1 MPLLKSKELGKSE
14 SKFIFAPSIDESGC
28 IASAMDEVVDGT
40 TPPDRTKL
48 RLSSVKKSAA
58 GIPAAV
64 SSLNHGIRKMG
75 VTKTVRTLLT
85 INQKNGFDC
94 PGCAWPDPEHRT
106 SFEFCEN
113 GAKAVA
119 DEAMKAKVNAKFF
132 AKYSVDELLKKS
144 DYWLNSQG
152 RIAQPMILEQNATH
166 YKPID
171 WEEALDVISSV
182 IQSMDSPHR
191 GVYYTSGRTSNEA
204 AFLYQA
210 LVRGLGT
217 NNLPDCSNMCHE
229 SSGKALVE
237 TIGIGKGTVHL
248 EDFNHSDLILVIGQN
263 PGTNHPRMLTA
274 LRDAKK
280 NGAKIISINP
290 LPETGLQRF
299 KHPQDYMVADFQST
313 QLADLYVPVRIGGDA
328 ALLKGVMKEIL
339 HSNSIDKNFIE
350 NKTIGLNALRSSLS
364 NVPWSR
370 IEQDSGIS
378 REMIQTIASMCKES
392 NATIACWAMGLTQ
405 HRNGVQVIQ
414 EVVNLL
420 LMGGHI
426 GRKGAGLCP
435 VRGHSN
441 VQGDRTVGIWEAPSD
456 SFLQKLETELGFKMP
471 KEHGYDVVHAIH
483 AMHSGKVDVF
493 LAMGGNFLSATP
505 DTRYTAQ
512 ALQNV
517 GLTVQIST
525 KLNRSHLVT
534 GKTALILPVLG
545 RTEKDVQSSGE
556 QFVTV
561 ENSMGVVHRS
571 KGSMKPTSS
580 MLMSEPSLV
589 AQLGMRLCPELLN
602 WEKCKDNYD
611 YIRDIMAVALEG
623 FDNYNNRVRQENGFL
638 LPNPPRD
645 QCTFNTKSGK
655 AHFTVHELPNLQVN
669 QNRYVLMTIRSHD
682 QYNTT
687 IYGLHD
693 RYRGVHGNRRIV
705 FMNALDM
712 SERGIKSRDVVH
724 MTSHFDTATRHSN
737 DWIVV
742 PYEIPRGNLA
752 AYFPEANE
760 LVPIDSTA
768 SISNTPTSKWIEVSL
783 STSEDSQSEE
793 E

>member
-1 MPLLKSKELGKSE
+1 MRDP
-14 SKFIFAPSIDESGC
+14 F
-28 IASAMDEVVDGT
+28 DGS
-40 TPPDRTKL
+40 TPPDTNGL
-48 RLSSVKKSAA
+48 RLTKVKQTAA

-75 VTKTVRTLLT
+75 LTKTVRTLLMV
-85 INQKNGFDC
+85 NQKKGFDC
-94 PGCAWPDPEHRT
+94 PGCAWPDPQHRT

-119 DEAMKAKVNAKFF
+119 DEAMKANVNERFF
-132 AKYSVDELLKKS
+132 QKHSIQDLLNKS
-144 DYWLNSQG
+144 DYWLNRQG
-152 RIAQPMILEQNATH
+152 RLAHPMIKRPQATH
-166 YKPID
+166 YEPIS
-171 WEEALDVISSV
+171 WEEALDLVASS
-182 IQSMDSPHR
+182 IKAMDSPDR

-210 LVRGLGT
+210 LVRALGS

-229 SSGKALVE
+229 SSGKALSQ

-248 EDFNHSDLILVIGQN
+248 EDFELSELILVIGQN

-280 NGAKIISINP
+280 KGAHIVSINP

-299 KHPQDYMVADFQST
+299 KHPQDYMSGDFQST
-313 QLADLYVPVRIGGDA
+313 QLADLHIPVRIGGDA
-328 ALLKGVMKEIL
+328 ALLKGVLKIL
-339 HSNSIDKNFIE
+339 VDQQSFDQSFIDH
-350 NKTIGLNALRSSLS
+350 KTIQFEQLKQSLDEFS
-364 NVPWSR
+364 WNQ
-370 IEQDSGIS
+370 IESDSGID
-378 REMIQTIASMCKES
+378 RETIERLAQLCAGS

-405 HRNGVQVIQ
+405 HRNGVAVIQ

-420 LMGGHI
+420 LLGGHI
-426 GRKGAGLCP
+426 GRPGAGLCP

-441 VQGDRTVGIWEAPSD
+441 VQGDRTVGIWEAPSE
-456 SFLQKLETELGFKMP
+456 SFIEKLEEGLNFTIPRK
-471 KEHGYDVVHAIH
+471 HGYDVVHAIH
-483 AMHSGKVDVF
+483 AMERQDVDVF
-493 LAMGGNFLSATP
+493 ISMGGNFLSATP
-505 DTRYTAQ
+505 DTKRTAK

-517 GLTVQIST
+517 GLTVQVST
-525 KLNRSHLVT
+525 KLNRSHLIT
-534 GKTALILPVLG
+534 GETALILPVLG
-545 RTEKDVQSSGE
+545 RTELDQTTSGE

-571 KGSMKPTSS
+571 KGNMKPVSS
-580 MLMSEPSLV
+580 TLLSEPSLI
-589 AQLGMRLCPELLN
+589 AQLGQRLCPDVLDWVSLGS
-602 WEKCKDNYD
+602 NYD
-611 YIRDIMAVALEG
+611 SIRDLMANSLNG
-623 FDNYNNRVRQENGFL
+623 FEDYNSRVRETNGFL

-645 QCTFNTKSGK
+645 NCEFATESGK
-655 AHFTVHELPNLQVN
+655 AVFTTHPLPNVHVDN
-669 QNRYVLMTIRSHD
+669 DHFVLMTIRSHD

-712 SERGIKSRDVVH
+712 SERGLKTRDVVD
-724 MTSHFDTATRHSN
+724 MTSHFNTTKRTSLN
-737 DWIVV
+737 WIVV

-760 LVPIDSTA
+760 LVPLDSTA
-768 SISNTPTSKWIEVSL
+768 DISNTPTSKWIEVSI
-783 STSEDSQSEE
+783 STSPLLIAEE